1 MKDIEKILKKLKSD
15 LMIILPELD
24 SFYRWSIVDNTGR
37 FYINHQKI
45 KEDVLKLL
53 VNVCY
58 EYKNKYDKKLKIIFT
73 NKHIDDDWDYHTNVI
88 YYIRKDNSES
98 KIKLNSGNRFD
109 EFWKDTSFLEEI
121 KRQNEKKQYK
131 LSMSEDDI
139 KKLSDVV
146 FGPSDFEIENE

>member
-1 MKDIEKILKKLKSD
+1 MKNIEEILKKLKSD

-24 SFYRWSIVDNTGR
+24 SFYRWSTVYNTGQ
-37 FYINHQKI
+37 FFINHQKI

-58 EYKNKYDKKLKIIFT
+58 EYKDKYDEKLTIIFT

>member
-73 NKHIDDDWDYHTNVI
+73 NRHVNDDWEYHTNVI
-88 YYIRKDNSES
+88 YCIRKDN
-98 KIKLNSGNRFD
+98 KKNNNTLTYFD
-109 EFWKDTSFLEEI
+109 EPNEFWKDTPFLEEI
-121 KRQNEKKQYK
+121 KRQNEGKQYK
-131 LSMSEDDI
+131 LSMSESDL
-139 KKLSDVV
+139 KKLTDVV